1 MKKRIIFLLSISLL
15 YSLRI
20 VAQYEGSNGDGYTDK
35 LISSITLTNLSL
47 NILYKGSNGDGFSNK
62 LLPAMIID
70 NTPLTILY
78 KGGNSDGFDKKIL
91 SATTLDNTQLIVLYS
106 GNNGD
111 GFSSQILSATTL
123 DNTSIMT
130 LYNGGN
136 GDGFDIKSLLNT
148 TLDNTPLVA
157 LYEGGNGDGFDLKS
171 LNATILDNTTLAILY
186 SGGNGDGF
194 ALNQEIVY
202 LDPNQ
207 IVDLLLNIK
216 VILQGPS
223 ISPTTNN
230 LMNDDLRSNAYI
242 PSISPYSDLL
252 AINPNVLN
260 TGGVTGNGDLEDD
273 IVDWVWLEIRSNT
286 DNTNVINS
294 RSALLQRDGDIVDLD
309 GLSNIIIE
317 GLTDNYF
324 VVVNH
329 RNHLGIMTNN
339 PIGLSSA
346 LTTVD
351 FTNNTT
357 PTFGNNAQVQLN
369 NGSMAMWAGD
379 ANEDR
384 KIRFSGSDNDA
395 NIIKDLV
402 LMDPLNILN
411 LLTFSS
417 PGYFKD
423 DINMDG
429 VTKFSGVNNDSNII
443 KDNILSFPVNILNL
457 ATFTIQETVPE
468 GN

>member
-1 MKKRIIFLLSISLL
+1 MYSIQ
-15 YSLRI
+15 
-20 VAQYEGSNGDGYTDK
+20 VDAQLYEGSNGDGYTDR

-47 NILYKGSNGDGFSNK
+47 NILYEGSNGDGFSSK
-62 LLPAMIID
+62 LLPSITID

-91 SATTLDNTQLIVLYS
+91 SATTLDNTQLIVLYEGS
-106 GNNGD
+106 NGD
-111 GFSSQILSATTL
+111 GFSNRILSATTL
-123 DNTSIMT
+123 DNTSLSA
-130 LYNGGN
+130 LYNGSN
-136 GDGFDIKSLLNT
+136 GDGFDIKILLAT
-148 TLDNTPLVA
+148 TLDNTSLVA
-157 LYEGGNGDGFDLKS
+157 LYEGGNGDGFDIKA
-171 LNATILDNTTLAILY
+171 LNATTLENTTLAILY
-186 SGGNGDGF
+186 AGGNGDGF
-194 ALNQEIVY
+194 SLNQEIVY

-207 IVDLLLNIK
+207 LVDLLLNIK

-223 ISPTTNN
+223 LSPITPN

-252 AINPNVLN
+252 AINPNVFN
-260 TGGVTGNGDLEDD
+260 TGGVTGNGNPEDD

-286 DNTNVINS
+286 DNTHVINS

-339 PIGLSSA
+339 PIGLSSS
-346 LTTVD
+346 LTTLN

-357 PTFGNNAQVQLN
+357 PTFGNNAQVLLN

-379 ANEDR
+379 ANGDNN
-384 KIRFSGSDNDA
+384 IRFSGSDNDA
-395 NIIKDLV
+395 NVIKDLV

-417 PGYFKD
+417 PGYFND

-429 VTKFSGVNNDSNII
+429 NTKFSGVNNDSNII
-443 KDNILSFPVNILNL
+443 KDNVLSFPLNILNL

-468 GN
+468 EN